1 MKLSKEAEAFIEN
14 LHLYL
19 LTSGK
24 KEKEIKEI
32 VEELSDHLR
41 EAEANGKNISEV
53 TGDSP
58 KEYMESLAK
67 EMQTDIKEWSKL
79 LPHVFI
85 SIIAYMLISKIILGE
100 NQLSLLV
107 EMGSIFIC
115 MIMIGLYVV
124 IFRYISS
131 RSISNK
137 ISFVLMFFLQLL
149 LSGSFFVLMFYGNN
163 WGTVYMIDTLFKQ
176 ILFLL
181 IPFAYLSWFAWW
193 SKSWIVFLPILVN
206 LPSVITEQF
215 PLTEEWKAIISS
227 IFLFIMMLAFLI
239 WQIWLL
245 KKENKPT

>member
-107 EMGSIFIC
+107 GMGSIFIC

-245 KKENKPT
+245 KRENKPT

>member
-1 MKLSKEAEAFIEN
+1 VKLSKEAEAFIEN

-85 SIIAYMLISKIILGE
+85 SIIAYMLISKIILGD

-107 EMGSIFIC
+107 GMGSIFIC

-131 RSISNK
+131 RSLSNK

-163 WGTVYMIDTLFKQ
+163 LGTVYMIDTLFKQ

-215 PLTEEWKAIISS
+215 PLTEEWKAIFSS

>member
-107 EMGSIFIC
+107 GMGSIFIC

-206 LPSVITEQF
+206 LPSVITEQL

-245 KKENKPT
+245 KRENKPT

>member
-1 MKLSKEAEAFIEN
+1 VKLSKEAEAFIEN

-107 EMGSIFIC
+107 GMGSIFIC

-206 LPSVITEQF
+206 LPSVITEQL

-245 KKENKPT
+245 KRENKPT

>member
-85 SIIAYMLISKIILGE
+85 SIIAYMLISKIILGD

-107 EMGSIFIC
+107 GMGSIFIC

-131 RSISNK
+131 RSLSNK

-163 WGTVYMIDTLFKQ
+163 LGTVYMIDTLFKQ

-215 PLTEEWKAIISS
+215 PLTEEWKAIFSS

>member
-32 VEELSDHLR
+32 VEELSDHLC

-107 EMGSIFIC
+107 GMGSIFIC

-245 KKENKPT
+245 KRENKPT